1 MCVYVEPAVYGLL
14 GTIVGGVIG
23 YLTSSSNNKHALNL
37 RKMELAHQ
45 VKMSEEKER
54 RDIYSEFLG
63 VFMFVD
69 ACLDDIV
76 TIVEK
81 KEKGWVKKIDDIF
94 QGQDF
99 SESAQKLNMSAAKVM
114 VISED
119 ENIIDQIGK
128 LEASE

>member
-1 MCVYVEPAVYGLL
+1 
-14 GTIVGGVIG
+14 
-23 YLTSSSNNKHALNL
+23 
-37 RKMELAHQ
+37 
-45 VKMSEEKER
+45 
-54 RDIYSEFLG
+54 
-63 VFMFVD
+63 MFVD

-119 ENIIDQIGK
+119 ENIIDMPSFSIQSLIFFCVTFR
-128 LEASE
+128 SII